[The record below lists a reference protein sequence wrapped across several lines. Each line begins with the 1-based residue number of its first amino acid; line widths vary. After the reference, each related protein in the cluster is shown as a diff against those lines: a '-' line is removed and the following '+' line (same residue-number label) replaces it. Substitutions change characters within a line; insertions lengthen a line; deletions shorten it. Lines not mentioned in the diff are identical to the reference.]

1 MNKIDIIYIYKKYYM
16 SYVFQKKKNTKWTIS
31 WGHNVD
37 NVINKYKHNL
47 TQCIIYMF
55 LVEYDL
61 DVEKIED
68 SYDIINSNTSKSIKV
83 GKTTVKNL
91 RTRMLSH
98 ARLIKDNIYVLY
110 IAPIESEKCEKK
122 LHKSLTS
129 YLDKRG
135 IYVDFVNSNKY
146 KKYGKCCVLRELY
159 PIYCLKMITN
169 IFRDYEIKI
178 ASIIKKHNGIP
189 EHILQSYDTMENDN
203 SKMDYMEMDY

>member
-1 MNKIDIIYIYKKYYM
+1 MPFRKKI
-16 SYVFQKKKNTKWTIS
+16 TKWTIS

-37 NVINKYKHNL
+37 NVINKYKYKP
-47 TQCIIYMF
+47 TQCILYMF

-68 SYDIINSNTSKSIKV
+68 SYDIINSNTLQSIKV

-98 ARLIKDNIYVLY
+98 ARLIQDNIDVLC
-110 IAPIESEKCEKK
+110 IVPIESEKYEKK
-122 LHKSLTS
+122 IHKSLTS

-146 KKYGKCCVLRELY
+146 KKNGKYRVLRELY
-159 PIYCLKMITN
+159 PIYCLKMIRN
-169 IFRDYEIKI
+169 IFEDYENKI
-178 ASIIKKHNGIP
+178 ESILNVQECIP
-189 EHILQSYDTMENDN
+189 EHILQSYDTMESDN
-203 SKMDYMEMDY
+203 AAMDYMEMDY